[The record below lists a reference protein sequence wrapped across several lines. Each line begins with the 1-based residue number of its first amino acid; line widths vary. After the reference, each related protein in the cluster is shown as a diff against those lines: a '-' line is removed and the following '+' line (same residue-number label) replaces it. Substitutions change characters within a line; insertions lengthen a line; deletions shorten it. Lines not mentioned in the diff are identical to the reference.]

1 MINIW
6 GRGFFENTF
15 LKWERFF
22 YGGVEME
29 GRTMGFAVWCGVGGI
44 ILCLAVYAC
53 FAKRPVGFW
62 ANVKAPEVTD
72 VRRYNRA
79 VAKLFGILGM
89 VTIGL
94 GFPLLA
100 GQNSAWVLISVVGVM
115 AESIAAMAVYS
126 LVIEKKYRK

>member
-1 MINIW
+1 M
-6 GRGFFENTF
+6 
-15 LKWERFF
+15 
-22 YGGVEME
+22 
-29 GRTMGFAVWCGVGGI
+29 
-44 ILCLAVYAC
+44 
-53 FAKRPVGFW
+53 
-62 ANVKAPEVTD
+62 
-72 VRRYNRA
+72 
-79 VAKLFGILGM
+79 AKLFGILGM